1 MYKKLDQTLDKYG
14 ACLLTSPHG
23 MRYFS
28 GFTGG
33 EGAVLI
39 TKNGRYV
46 IVDSRYTG
54 IALGECADFEVIEF
68 GKVGLLDVIKEK
80 LSGFDTLAFEDEYMS
95 FSAYKR
101 YTSYLKGVE
110 FIPYSRE
117 FEKLRMVKTP
127 DELKKIAAAEQIGV
141 EAFEHILSFIKPGV
155 SENAVAAELEYFM
168 KKRGAEKTSFDTI
181 VVSGEKS
188 ALPHGTP
195 SDKPIENGDF
205 VTMDFGCVYKGYCS
219 DMTRTV
225 VVGKASER
233 QREIYNIEKTAQQAG
248 LDAIRAG
255 TSGSEA
261 DAKARA
267 VIDDAGYGEYF
278 GHSLGHGVGLLIH
291 ELPNL
296 SPRSDIALEEN
307 MVVSCEP
314 GIYILGFGG
323 VRIEDLVCV
332 KENGIQNF
340 TKLGKELI
348 EL

>member
-39 TKNGRYV
+39 TQNGRYV

-101 YTSYLKGVE
+101 YSSYLNGVE
-110 FIPYSRE
+110 FIPYSGE

-127 DELKKIAAAEQIGV
+127 DELEKIAAAEQIGV

-195 SDKPIENGDF
+195 SDKPIETGDF

-233 QREIYNIEKTAQQAG
+233 QREIYNIVKTAQQAG

-307 MVVSCEP
+307 MVVS
-314 GIYILGFGG
+314 
-323 VRIEDLVCV
+323 
-332 KENGIQNF
+332 
-340 TKLGKELI
+340 
-348 EL
+348 